1 MKKLETIQLK
11 IPAGTAS
18 GSKLTFTNYGEEP
31 EIGAP
36 SDFEVTVIEIPTPQ
50 WQRDGD
56 NLIYTM
62 EISLQMALLG
72 FSETIVHLSGERIL
86 VDRQDKTTTKDTK
99 HMIMGKGLSNK

>member
-36 SDFEVTVIEIPTPQ
+36 SDFEVTVIEIPTP
-50 WQRDGD
+50 
-56 NLIYTM
+56 
-62 EISLQMALLG
+62 
-72 FSETIVHLSGERIL
+72 
-86 VDRQDKTTTKDTK
+86 
-99 HMIMGKGLSNK
+99 